1 MSHFSQIKTQIR
13 NLPLLK
19 SALNDLGMDW
29 KSGPCQ
35 VRGYQGLTHTAD
47 VAIEQHNGYDIGFA
61 WNGVSYELVTD
72 LQFWQQNSSVDS
84 FVKQV
89 TQRYAYNTILSEGE
103 QQGFAVAEQQQR
115 QDGTIRLV
123 LQRWSA

>member
-19 SALNDLGMDW
+19 SALSDLGMDW

-35 VRGYQGLTHTAD
+35 IRGYQGLTQTAD

>member
-19 SALNDLGMDW
+19 SALSDLGMDW
-29 KSGPCQ
+29 KAGPCQ
-35 VRGYQGLTHTAD
+35 VRGYQGLTQTAD

-61 WNGVSYELVTD
+61 WNGISYELVTD
-72 LQFWQQNSSVDS
+72 LQFWQQNSSVDR
-84 FVKQV
+84 FLKQV

-103 QQGFAVAEQQQR
+103 QQGFAVAEHQER

>member
-19 SALNDLGMDW
+19 SALSDLEMDW

-35 VRGYQGLTHTAD
+35 VRGYQGLIQTAD
-47 VAIEQHNGYDIGFA
+47 VVIEQHNGYDIGFA

-72 LQFWQQNSSVDS
+72 LQFWQQNSSVDR
-84 FVKQV
+84 FIKQV

>member
-19 SALNDLGMDW
+19 SALSDLGMDW

-35 VRGYQGLTHTAD
+35 VRGYQGLTQTAD

-72 LQFWQQNSSVDS
+72 LQFWQQNSSVDR
-84 FVKQV
+84 FIKQV

>member
-19 SALNDLGMDW
+19 SALSDLGMDW

-72 LQFWQQNSSVDS
+72 LQFWQQNSSVDR

-89 TQRYAYNTILSEGE
+89 TQRYAYHTILSEGE

>member
-19 SALNDLGMDW
+19 SALSDLGMDW

-72 LQFWQQNSSVDS
+72 LQFWQQNSSVDR
-84 FVKQV
+84 FVQQV
-89 TQRYAYNTILSEGE
+89 TQRYAYNTVLSEGE